1 MASKAKR
8 YQCCNSAYRLRYW
21 NNILKILIFLLNL
34 IQLQQC
40 LPFTVLKRTAKRTFS
55 VRFILLQQCLP
66 FTVLK
71 RWRAISSRSS
81 LFQLQQCL
89 PFTVLKRVCLLV
101 PDMKT
106 LRCNSAYRLR
116 YWNGPHLPNSIIF
129 NLRCNSTYRLQYW
142 NKHGLGFQGL
152 NIFKVAKSLTVCDMY
167 GILIESLVLV

>member
-1 MASKAKR
+1 MLTVYGIETISDINNR
-8 YQCCNSAYRLRYW
+8 INTCYSCNSAYRLRYW
-21 NNILKILIFLLNL
+21 NVNKHIFDFRRWFV
-34 IQLQQC
+34 LQQC
-40 LPFTVLKRTAKRTFS
+40 LPFTVLKLDN
-55 VRFILLQQCLP
+55 I
-66 FTVLK
+66 
-71 RWRAISSRSS
+71 ISMTNGM
-81 LFQLQQCL
+81 QLQQCL